1 MTGDSERVDEWDE
14 QRAPQPA
21 AAPLIPPEAPTAG
34 ETNTAPEDGGDT
46 RPQPTWRQMV
56 RTTPAWVWAIGCG
69 GMLSICAM
77 FFVIMLLAFTA
88 K

>member
-1 MTGDSERVDEWDE
+1 MG
-14 QRAPQPA
+14 RAARA
-21 AAPLIPPEAPTAG
+21 AAHCGPRFPVNAPPTGGTDAP
-34 ETNTAPEDGGDT
+34 PSPGGASA
-46 RPQPTWRQMV
+46 PQPTWRQMT

-69 GMLSICAM
+69 GLLSICAM